1 MLEYFLAIGG
11 LGVGFIIGMVYSDY
25 KYKKRKNKDINEC

>member
-11 LGVGFIIGMVYSDY
+11 LALGFIIGMLY
-25 KYKKRKNKDINEC
+25 KEHQYNKTK